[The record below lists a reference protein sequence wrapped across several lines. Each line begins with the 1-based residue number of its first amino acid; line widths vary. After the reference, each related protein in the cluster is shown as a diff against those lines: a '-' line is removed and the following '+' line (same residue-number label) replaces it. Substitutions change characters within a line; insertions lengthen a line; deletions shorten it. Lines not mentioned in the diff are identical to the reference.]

1 LFKDLFTI
9 FGYTVQ
15 THGVVSVIAIIL
27 AYGVAKVMVK
37 GTVYEKHMPNFTFYA
52 LIGAIIGA
60 RFWHVFIF
68 QWPYYS
74 QNPEQILMF
83 WHGGVSILGGIVGG
97 AIVMIFYTYK
107 HKLSFFELAD
117 YLAPALILGQG
128 IGRIAC
134 LLAGDVFGSP
144 TGGNFGIIF
153 PEGTNAY
160 SYYGSQPLWPAV
172 VWESQGD
179 FVIFAILFILSGRK
193 LPKGWLFLAYVVMY
207 FMQRFMLEFL
217 RGDSP
222 DYLFNLT
229 AGQWTSFW
237 VIIAAI
243 ILGIILLI
251 RQNKQGVNKAK
262 L

>member
-1 LFKDLFTI
+1 MFKDLFTV

-15 THGVVSVIAIIL
+15 THSVVSMIAILL

-37 GTVYEKHMPNFTFYA
+37 NTVYEKHLFDFSFYA
-52 LIGAIIGA
+52 VIGAVIGA
-60 RFWHVFIF
+60 RIWHVFIF

-74 QNPEQILMF
+74 QNPEQIFMF

-97 AIVMIFYTYK
+97 SIVLIAYTYK

-117 YLAPALILGQG
+117 HLAPALILGQG

-144 TGGNFGIIF
+144 TGEDFGISF
-153 PEGTNAY
+153 PEGTSAY
-160 SYYGSQPLWPAV
+160 STYGSQPLWPAV
-172 VWESQGD
+172 IWESQGD
-179 FVIFAILFILSGRK
+179 FVIFALLFILSGRK
-193 LPKGWLFLAYVVMY
+193 LPKGWLFLTYVALY
-207 FMQRFMLEFL
+207 FGLRFILGFF

-229 AGQWTSFW
+229 AGQWTSIW
-237 VIIAAI
+237 VMIAAGV
-243 ILGIILLI
+243 LGIILLI
-251 RQNKQGVNKAK
+251 RQNRQRV
-262 L
+262 